1 MPAIDWG
8 CRLRIRGVAGG
19 DAEEGAISRGGIG
32 FDINC
37 GVRLLRTAL
46 VADDIRVHLDR
57 IADALYQA
65 IPAGVGSEGA
75 IPKLTRAEE
84 KQMLA
89 RGAAWAVAREFGR
102 TSDLEATEEGGC
114 LRDADPDAVSDTALE
129 RGRSQVGTLGS
140 GNHFLEVQR
149 VDEVYDP
156 RAAAAL
162 GLAAGGVTGMIHSG
176 SPRRGYQVC
185 DDALRTT
192 GRALAAYGVD

>member
-1 MPAIDWG
+1 MTERPRLERIDEVRWRVPRQGAMRVEGRVYADDVLIEAIRRDAAVQQVANVATLPGIVGCALAMPDIHWG
-8 CRLRIRGVAGG
+8 YGFPIGGVAAV
-19 DAEEGAISRGGIG
+19 DAEEGAISPGGIG

-89 RGAAWAVAREFGR
+89 RVAAWAVARELGR
-102 TSDLEATEEGGC
+102 
-114 LRDADPDAVSDTALE
+114 P
-129 RGRSQVGTLGS
+129 
-140 GNHFLEVQR
+140 
-149 VDEVYDP
+149 
-156 RAAAAL
+156 
-162 GLAAGGVTGMIHSG
+162 
-176 SPRRGYQVC
+176 
-185 DDALRTT
+185 
-192 GRALAAYGVD
+192 